1 MVRKLMAASAAL
13 VLAGVMAA
21 SVVHAK
27 ACPALCKVEIKDCKD
42 TNCATLKGKDKR
54 TCIHTCKKGFV
65 DACKATAPK
74 AKDRTCPSSPLA
86 AFLD

>member
-1 MVRKLMAASAAL
+1 MMVRKFMAASAAL

-21 SVVHAK
+21 SMVHAK
-27 ACPALCKVEIKDCKD
+27 ACPALCAQEIKACKL
-42 TNCATLKGKDKR
+42 TCTEKPKAKCKR
-54 TCIHTCKKGFV
+54 ACKVGFV
-65 DACKATAPK
+65 KACRATSDV